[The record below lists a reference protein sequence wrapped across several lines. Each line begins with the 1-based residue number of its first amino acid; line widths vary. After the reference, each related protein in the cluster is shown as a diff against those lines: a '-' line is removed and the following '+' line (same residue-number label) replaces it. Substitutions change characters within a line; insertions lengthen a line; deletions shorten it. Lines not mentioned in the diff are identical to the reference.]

1 MKSHKRADFI
11 LILATLLAAA
21 GWIFSKEAIQGLAP
35 FQFVGLR
42 FLLASL
48 CLLPFCYKDIR
59 KLNITDLL
67 KTVGVGCLLG
77 TSILLWIYAISV
89 SDTLSEGAFIM
100 SLAMLFVPLVAWP
113 LFKIAPSRIFWI
125 SLPIAIVGLMLLS
138 LSNGWQQS
146 SSQLWFIFS
155 ATMLAIHFNCNSR
168 SAQRIPPLS
177 LTCIQLFVT
186 GSLGIFASATT
197 EVWPQQVG
205 SDIWAWFA
213 MSVLIATSLRYL
225 MQTIGQKH
233 SIAAN
238 AAIIMVLEP
247 IWTVILSILWY
258 DEPMPINKIL
268 GCMLIFISLFI
279 YRRWS
284 SIPVI
289 KTENTEAKEN

>member
-1 MKSHKRADFI
+1 MKLHKQADFI

-42 FLLASL
+42 FLLASM

-77 TSILLWIYAISV
+77 ISILLWIYAISV
-89 SDTLSEGAFIM
+89 SETLSEGAFIM

-113 LFKIAPSRIFWI
+113 LFKIAPPRIFWI
-125 SLPIAIVGLMLLS
+125 SLPIAIAGLMLLS

-146 SSQLWFIFS
+146 SSQLWFILS
-155 ATMLAIHFNCNSR
+155 ATMLAVHFNCNSR
-168 SAQRIPPLS
+168 SAQRISPLS

-186 GSLGIFASATT
+186 GSLGIFISAMT
-197 EVWPQQVG
+197 EVWPQQVSG
-205 SDIWAWFA
+205 DIWGWFA

-268 GCMLIFISLFI
+268 GCLLIFISLFI
-279 YRRWS
+279 YRRGAS
-284 SIPVI
+284 TLTI
-289 KTENTEAKEN
+289 KAVNKREK